1 MLDTNRALN
10 RMLLQMAKCSL
21 DNEDVD
27 YKLKWLEAEANKH
40 KRYFWQS
47 RLTIPDLK
55 EIDNKMYNPDTVEI
69 GDWMIKKRTVKV
81 YEKRICF
88 NPSAFCWDSGKRLF
102 LKPAMVVKT
111 VIEGPGDPL
120 RETFYFEPKRYTTW
134 LLKN

>member
-10 RMLLQMAKCSL
+10 KMILTMARYCL
-21 DNEDVD
+21 DDEDSD
-27 YKLKWLEAEANKH
+27 YKLRWLEAEANKH

-69 GDWMIKKRTVKV
+69 GDWMIKKRAVKV

-88 NPSAFCWDSGKRLF
+88 NPGAFCWESGKRLF

-111 VIEGPGDPL
+111 VIEGPGDPV